1 MKKETRLKKQAAP
14 ANKTVAKKK
23 QIFPRGWNEKRV
35 QDVIA
40 YYDRQTEEEELAEY
54 EAAMELEGV
63 TMILVPNQFVPA
75 VRQLIGRR
83 RGA

>member
-1 MKKETRLKKQAAP
+1 MR
-14 ANKTVAKKK
+14 
-23 QIFPRGWNEKRV
+23 KRV

-63 TMILVPNQFVPA
+63 TMILVPNQFVPQSA
-75 VRQLIGRR
+75 N
-83 RGA
+83 